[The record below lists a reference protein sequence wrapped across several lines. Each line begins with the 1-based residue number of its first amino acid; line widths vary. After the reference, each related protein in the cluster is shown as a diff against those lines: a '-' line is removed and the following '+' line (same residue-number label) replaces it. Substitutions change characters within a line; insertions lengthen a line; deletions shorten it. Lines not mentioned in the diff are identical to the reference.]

1 MFETFLID
9 LKSNRIGQ
17 NFAGLFNIFPEISD
31 FDKRVIW
38 QRFHHHIVFGIP
50 FEGGGDD

>member
-9 LKSNRIGQ
+9 LKSEWIGQ
-17 NFAGLFNIFPEISD
+17 NFAELNNIFSVASD